1 MAFMGT
7 VVVDRFKG
15 AFIRNL
21 QRNLSFKWRSPGG
34 LFPRQPLRPW
44 GGGGD
49 FPKVEMGSQQV
60 KGPVG
65 SAASQS
71 GARNPTGQRVLGCFR
86 KRAGTVAFRVVVRMF
101 EECLRN
107 HRCVVSFS
115 AGHRVETPTTP

>member
-1 MAFMGT
+1 ME
-7 VVVDRFKG
+7 VSRG
-15 AFIRNL
+15 AVP
-21 QRNLSFKWRSPGG
+21 QATSPA
-34 LFPRQPLRPW
+34 L
-44 GGGGD
+44 GGGGG

-65 SAASQS
+65 SQS

-86 KRAGTVAFRVVVRMF
+86 KRAGTVAVRVVVRMF
-101 EECLRN
+101 EERLRN